1 MDYCLFYQK
10 LILSKVFSALPGTP
24 TEVTTE
30 NTKVTC
36 SLYNESETDLNLDEK
51 SKSFAMSNSNFE
63 FELASPWQR
72 S

>member
-10 LILSKVFSALPGTP
+10 YLSALPGTP

-36 SLYNESETDLNLDEK
+36 SLYKVSETDLNLDEK
-51 SKSFAMSNSNFE
+51 SKSFAMSNCNFE
-63 FELASPWQR
+63 FTSPWQR
-72 S
+72 P